1 MPFPE
6 IVQLQKNELP
16 GRRVYNR
23 LAAAIRHMRSLSPFI
38 EISLGIDG
46 GLQFDFTA
54 DDALDNLLSRSSAYA
69 ALPFALHTRLVPGD
83 KYAVTAG
90 HVRMPGITHAIDAVP
105 DTAIPEGGTAIWLD
119 ISRSSAAIATGADL
133 PEMIGESTIRWPL
146 AVIEAEESGWSL
158 VLLHAGDVI
167 LPTMPAVL
175 TPGYGPGRY
184 RATDATGAEIYVTP
198 VQCEVPT
205 P

>member
-6 IVQLQKNELP
+6 IALLERKELP
-16 GRRVYNR
+16 GRRTYNR

-38 EISLGIDG
+38 DISLGIDG

-83 KYAVTAG
+83 KYAISGG
-90 HVRMPGITHAIDAVP
+90 HVRLPGITHSIDAAP
-105 DTAIPEGGTAIWLD
+105 DTDIPEGGCAIWLD
-119 ISRSSAAIATGADL
+119 ISRTSAAIGSGADL
-133 PEMIGESTIRWPL
+133 PDLIGESTIHWPL
-146 AVIEAEESGWSL
+146 AVIAAVESGWSL

-175 TPGYGPGRY
+175 IPGYGPGCY
-184 RATDATGAEIYVTP
+184 RATDAQGAEIYITP
-198 VQCEVPT
+198 VQCQTTT

>member
-6 IVQLQKNELP
+6 IALLEKKELP
-16 GRRVYNR
+16 GRSTYNR
-23 LAAAIRHMRSLSPFI
+23 LAAAIRNVRSLSPFL

-90 HVRMPGITHAIDAVP
+90 HVRLPGITHSISAVT
-105 DTAIPEGGTAIWLD
+105 DTAIPEGGMAIWLD
-119 ISRSSAAIATGADL
+119 ISRTSAAIAAGADL
-133 PEMIGESTIRWPL
+133 PDLIGESTIHWPL
-146 AVIEAEESGWSL
+146 AVIAAVESGWSL

-175 TPGYGPGRY
+175 IPGFGPGRF
-184 RATDATGAEIYVTP
+184 RATDAQGEEVYITP
-198 VQCEVPT
+198 VQCEVPA